1 MDHYARDADL
11 KRAEA
16 GDASSQDEAAPPYIP
31 EDIKL
36 TGKTSPGVKRIEAIS
51 KHITFKDRVLLFI
64 TIFILAYA
72 YTLDNTLRYT
82 FQVCSFFAIGG
93 TELEADLY
101 ARHMLLRATAST
113 HCLLLLLSSEVSQQQ
128 LDSLLPRRLLMCL
141 VALSF

>member
-1 MDHYARDADL
+1 MNHDL

-16 GDASSQDEAAPPYIP
+16 GDSSSADEAAPPYAA

-51 KHITFKDRVLLFI
+51 KHITFKDRIFLFI

-82 FQVCSFFAIGG
+82 FQVC
-93 TELEADLY
+93 
-101 ARHMLLRATAST
+101 LLT
-113 HCLLLLLSSEVSQQQ
+113 Q
-128 LDSLLPRRLLMCL
+128 
-141 VALSF
+141 